1 LDTLANK
8 DDKRINNADQSR
20 KSIQINLEKIEIKR
34 NEVVNID
41 NNLNS
46 FNNDKIDFWKE
57 FCIKFNI
64 ISIDQYEQLSY
75 DEVENLK
82 EEKFNVMKEIKK

>member
-1 LDTLANK
+1 
-8 DDKRINNADQSR
+8 
-20 KSIQINLEKIEIKR
+20 
-34 NEVVNID
+34 VVIID

-64 ISIDQYEQLSY
+64 VSIDQYEQLSY